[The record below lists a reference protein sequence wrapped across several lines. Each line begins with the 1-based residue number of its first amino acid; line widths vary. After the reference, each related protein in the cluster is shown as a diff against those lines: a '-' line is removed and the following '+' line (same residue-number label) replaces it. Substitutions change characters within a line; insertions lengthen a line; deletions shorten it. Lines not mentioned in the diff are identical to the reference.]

1 MIVSHAHRFVFVAIP
16 KTGTHAVRQALR
28 AHLADGD
35 MEQAGLMVK
44 KQFPIAELA
53 AIGHGHIGLAQ
64 LRPFLPQEQF
74 ASYLKFAFVR
84 NPFDRFVSY
93 CAFATRETGE
103 FSQRPREVMRRVLFE
118 IRPLKHVLFWPQH
131 VFLTDEQGALLS
143 DRVGRTEAMQ
153 QDHDDICTRLGL
165 PSTQL
170 ERVNSSQRGDYRQY
184 YDAPLI
190 DAVATLY
197 RRDLELFD
205 YEFDGPR

>member
-28 AHLADGD
+28 SHLADGD
-35 MEQAGLMVK
+35 MEQAGLMVR
-44 KQFPIAELA
+44 KQFPIPELA
-53 AIGHGHIGLAQ
+53 AIGHGHIRLAE
-64 LRPFLPQEQF
+64 LRPHLPTDRF
-74 ASYLKFAFVR
+74 DACFKFAFVR

-103 FSQRPREVMRRVLFE
+103 FTQRPREVMRRVLFE

-143 DRVGRTEAMQ
+143 DHVGRTETMQ
-153 QDHDDICTRLGL
+153 QSYDDICVRLGL
-165 PSTQL
+165 PSTSL
-170 ERVNSSQRGDYRQY
+170 ERVNGSTRGDYRQY

-190 DAVATLY
+190 DAVAALY

-205 YEFDGPR
+205 YAFDGPR